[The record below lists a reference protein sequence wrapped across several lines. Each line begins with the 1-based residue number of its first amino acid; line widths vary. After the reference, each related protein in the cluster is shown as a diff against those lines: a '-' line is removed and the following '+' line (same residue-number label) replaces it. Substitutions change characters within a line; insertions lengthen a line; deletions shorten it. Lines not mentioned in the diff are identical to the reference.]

1 MHWAR
6 RSYQPWLLR
15 LAAFVLFISGGSLAQ
30 RYLTAP
36 AATRALPLERQ
47 QKESPSVVLL
57 ESRKFEVQGGLEVSD
72 GDAAVPSGVP
82 LSVQLECVPPRVALV
97 LLTSCPPLPLPFDA
111 LAPPTRA

>member
-36 AATRALPLERQ
+36 AVIEALPLERH

-57 ESRKFEVQGGLEVSD
+57 ESRKLEVQGSLEVNG
-72 GDAAVPSGVP
+72 GDAIAPNTAP
-82 LSVQLECVPPRVALV
+82 FSVQLEQAQPRFALS
-97 LLTSCPPLPLPFDA
+97 LLSSCAPLPLPFDA
-111 LAPPTRA
+111 LAPPINA